1 MGGGG
6 GRAAAR
12 RSAAPPARCGCSTR
26 GSAGQAGWLLGFALV
41 AIVALAVATRLRRAD
56 ARTGW
61 LIATGG
67 MFLTTA
73 VAFSFAQG
81 IFHPYYVAQL
91 APFTAALVGAG
102 SGWFLSRHRAA
113 GLARGRGAGGRRGDR
128 AARRCTTCPVSSRGC
143 PPSCSSP
150 AR

>member
-1 MGGGG
+1 
-6 GRAAAR
+6 
-12 RSAAPPARCGCSTR
+12 
-26 GSAGQAGWLLGFALV
+26 
-41 AIVALAVATRLRRAD
+41 
-56 ARTGW
+56 
-61 LIATGG
+61 

-102 SGWFLSRHRAA
+102 SGWFSPGHRAA
-113 GLARGRGAGGRRGDR
+113 GIGAAVALAAGVATELLVLHNAPRP
-128 AARRCTTCPVSSRGC
+128 ARRGC